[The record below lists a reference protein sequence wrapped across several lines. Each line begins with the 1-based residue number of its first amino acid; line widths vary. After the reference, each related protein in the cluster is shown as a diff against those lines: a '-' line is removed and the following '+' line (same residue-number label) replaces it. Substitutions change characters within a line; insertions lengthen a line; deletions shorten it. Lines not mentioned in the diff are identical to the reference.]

1 MRQITGLNKSIVC
14 ANIICG
20 DKMFGKFKKSFA
32 SSGFDMM
39 IVGLGNPGLEYDGTR
54 HNIGFAAMDAICQKY
69 ECECKKMKFSAYMGD
84 AEIGGKRVLLLKPL
98 TYMNNSGTAV
108 GEASRFYKIDPQN
121 ILVMY
126 DDISLDPGVIR
137 IRRKGSAGGHNG
149 IKDIIQVLG
158 RDDFPRIK
166 IGVGAKPHPDY
177 DLKDWV
183 LSKFRP
189 EDKEKVQ
196 TSLDNTVKAV
206 NELLSRGI
214 DSAMNK
220 YSK

>member
-1 MRQITGLNKSIVC
+1 MNKLIIY
-14 ANIICG
+14 ANITSVIKVF
-20 DKMFGKFKKSFA
+20 DKLKKSFG
-32 SSGFDMM
+32 SSFDMM
-39 IVGLGNPGLEYDGTR
+39 IVGLGNPGIAYEGTR
-54 HNIGFAAMDAICQKY
+54 HNIGFAAMDALCQKF
-69 ECECKKMKFSAYMGD
+69 ECECKKMKFDAYVGD
-84 AEIGGKRVLLLKPL
+84 TVIGKKKVLLLKPL
-98 TYMNNSGTAV
+98 TYMNLSGKAV
-108 GEASRFYKIDPQN
+108 GAAANFYKISPEN

-126 DDISLDPGVIR
+126 DDISLNPGTVR

-149 IKDIIQVLG
+149 IKDIIEVLG
-158 RDDFPRIK
+158 SDNFPRIK

-183 LSKFRP
+183 LSKF
-189 EDKEKVQ
+189 KEEERQAVEN
-196 TSLDNTVKAV
+196 SLETTVKAV

>member
-1 MRQITGLNKSIVC
+1 MFNKI
-14 ANIICG
+14 
-20 DKMFGKFKKSFA
+20 KKTFGN
-32 SSGFDMM
+32 SGFDMM
-39 IVGLGNPGLEYDGTR
+39 IVGLGNPGIEYEKTR
-54 HNIGFAAMDAICQKY
+54 HNVGFMAMDALCEKY
-69 ECECKKMKFSAYMGD
+69 ECDCKKAKYSAYVGD
-84 AEIGGKRVLLLKPL
+84 TVIGGKRVLLMKPQ
-98 TYMNNSGTAV
+98 TYMNNSGAAV
-108 GEASRFYKIDPQN
+108 GEAARFYKIAPEN

-126 DDISLDPGVIR
+126 DDISLEPGIIR

-149 IKDIIQVLG
+149 IKDIIEVLG
-158 RDDFPRIK
+158 SDNFPRIK

-183 LSKFRP
+183 LGKFKT

-196 TSLDNTVKAV
+196 ASLDNTVKAV

-220 YSK
+220 FSK

>member
-1 MRQITGLNKSIVC
+1 LNKLIIY
-14 ANIICG
+14 ANITSVIKVF
-20 DKMFGKFKKSFA
+20 DKLKKSFG
-32 SSGFDMM
+32 SSFDMM
-39 IVGLGNPGLEYDGTR
+39 IVGLGTPGIAYEGTR
-54 HNIGFAAMDAICQKY
+54 HNIGFAAMDALCQKF
-69 ECECKKMKFSAYMGD
+69 ECECKKMKFNAYVGD
-84 AEIGGKRVLLLKPL
+84 TVIGKKRVLLLKPL
-98 TYMNNSGTAV
+98 TYMNLSGKAV
-108 GEASRFYKIDPQN
+108 GAAANFYKISPEN

-126 DDISLDPGVIR
+126 DDISLNPGTVR

-149 IKDIIQVLG
+149 IKDIIEVLG
-158 RDDFPRIK
+158 SDNFPRIK

-183 LSKFRP
+183 LSKF
-189 EDKEKVQ
+189 KEEERQAVEK
-196 TSLDNTVKAV
+196 SLETTVKAV

>member
-1 MRQITGLNKSIVC
+1 MLKNLNKLIIY
-14 ANIICG
+14 ANITSVI
-20 DKMFGKFKKSFA
+20 KEFGKIKKSFG
-32 SSGFDMM
+32 SSFDMM
-39 IVGLGNPGLEYDGTR
+39 IVGLGNPGIEYEGTR
-54 HNIGFAAMDAICQKY
+54 HNVGFAAMDAICEKF
-69 ECECKKMKFSAYMGD
+69 EVSCKKMKFDAYTGD
-84 AEIGGKRVLLLKPL
+84 AVIGKKKVLLVKPL
-98 TYMNNSGTAV
+98 TYMNLSGKAV
-108 GEASRFYKIDPQN
+108 GAAANFYKINPEN

-126 DDISLDPGVIR
+126 DDISLNPGTIR

-149 IKDIIQVLG
+149 IKDIIEVLG
-158 RDDFPRIK
+158 SDNFPRIK

-183 LSKFRP
+183 LSKFKG
-189 EDKEKVQ
+189 EEKEAVEA
-196 TSLDNTVKAV
+196 SLEITVKAV

>member
-1 MRQITGLNKSIVC
+1 
-14 ANIICG
+14 
-20 DKMFGKFKKSFA
+20 MFEKFKNKFA
-32 SSGFDMM
+32 GTGFDMM
-39 IVGLGNPGLEYDGTR
+39 IVGLGNPGIQYESSR
-54 HNIGFAAMDAICQKY
+54 HNIGFAAMDEICRKY
-69 ECECKKMKFSAYMGD
+69 DVQCKKMKFKSYIGD
-84 AEIGGKRVLLLKPL
+84 AVIGKKRVLLLKPL
-98 TYMNNSGTAV
+98 TYMNNSGQAV
-108 GEASRFYKIDPQN
+108 GEAARFYKIAPEN

-149 IKDIIQVLG
+149 IKDIIEVLG
-158 RDDFPRIK
+158 SDEFPRVK

-183 LSKFRP
+183 LGKFKA
-189 EDKEKVQ
+189 EDKDKIQ
-196 TSLDNTVKAV
+196 TALDNTVKAV
-206 NELLSRGI
+206 NEILARGI

>member
-1 MRQITGLNKSIVC
+1 
-14 ANIICG
+14 
-20 DKMFGKFKKSFA
+20 
-32 SSGFDMM
+32 MM
-39 IVGLGNPGLEYDGTR
+39 IVGLGNPGLEYEKTR
-54 HNIGFAAMDAICQKY
+54 HNIGFMAMDALCEKY

-84 AEIGGKRVLLLKPL
+84 TVIGNKRVLLLKPQ

-108 GEASRFYKIDPQN
+108 GEAARFYKIAPEN

-126 DDISLDPGVIR
+126 DDISLEPGIIR

-149 IKDIIQVLG
+149 IKDIIEVLG
-158 RDDFPRIK
+158 SDNFPRIK
-166 IGVGAKPHPDY
+166 IGVGAKPHPEY

-183 LSKFRP
+183 LGKFKT
-189 EDKEKVQ
+189 EDKDKVQ